1 MMIFRDILGYLNGK
15 KFHNGLLVD
24 IPYSDL
30 MFRNNYLLNISKEK
44 KILHVGFVDH
54 LQLID
59 KKIAT
64 NNWLHNKL
72 VKVSKKCIGVDINK
86 EGVEYLQ
93 KKYKIENIFALDILN
108 DEFPSEIANE
118 QYDYLLLPDV
128 IEHIGNPVLFLSK
141 MKKRFP
147 NVNRFVIT
155 TPNALRLDNIKYAF
169 KSKECINTDHRYWF
183 TPYTLSKILIDSGYE
198 LHNIL
203 FAEHASRLSRRKI
216 IKNILI
222 KKYPML
228 RDTIVI
234 EAQ

>member
-1 MMIFRDILGYLNGK
+1 MIFRDILGYLNGE

-30 MFRNNYLLNISKEK
+30 IFRNNYLLNISKGK
-44 KILHVGFVDH
+44 KILHIGFVDH
-54 LQLID
+54 LPLID

-64 NNWLHNKL
+64 DNWLHNKL
-72 VKVSKKCIGVDINK
+72 IKVSKKCIGVDINK

-93 KKYKIENIFALDILN
+93 KKYKIKNIFALDILN
-108 DEFPSEIANE
+108 DEFPSEIVNE
-118 QYDYLLLPDV
+118 QFDYLLLPDV

-141 MKKRFP
+141 LKKRFP
-147 NVNRFVIT
+147 NVNRFIIT
-155 TPNALRLDNIKYAF
+155 TPNAFCLDNIKFAL
-169 KSKECINTDHRYWF
+169 KSKECINTDHRFWF

-198 LHNIL
+198 LDNIL
-203 FAEHASRLSRRKI
+203 FAEHASRLSRRRI

-228 RDTIVI
+228 RDTIIMEVI
-234 EAQ
+234 